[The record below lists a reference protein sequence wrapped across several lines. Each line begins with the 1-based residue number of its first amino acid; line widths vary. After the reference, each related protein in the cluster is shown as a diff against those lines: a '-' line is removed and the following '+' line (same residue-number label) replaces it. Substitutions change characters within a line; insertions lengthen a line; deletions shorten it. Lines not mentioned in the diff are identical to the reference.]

1 MLRKEYFSGF
11 TIVEVVFIIAII
23 GILTGISIFGYGNWR
38 RSVAHNTI
46 KSDLQYA
53 RTGLDS
59 YKNFKNS
66 YPPNLAGTQ
75 FAASENVA
83 IVLTTNAPSI
93 GVYQNLTPDENTQLF
108 LNACNANISDTPT
121 NTACQAQG
129 SGGGAKVHVK
139 GTEAANTIWRSPIA
153 LTDVKLNCGAICD
166 SITQKIVEQFTAQ
179 GGTFPVIVNKAST
192 PLPEPTLIP
201 NGSATKYCL
210 EGRSVQYPEIVYHAA
225 TANSE
230 VIVSGPCPDDTS
242 LVYFP

>member
-1 MLRKEYFSGF
+1 MNTRHTSGF
-11 TIVEVVFIIAII
+11 TIVELIIIIAII
-23 GILTGISIFGYGNWR
+23 GILAAIGIVSYSNWR
-38 RSVAHNTI
+38 RSIAHNAVQ
-46 KSDLQYA
+46 SDLQHA

-129 SGGGAKVHVK
+129 AGGGAKVHVK
-139 GTEAANTIWRSPIA
+139 GTEAANTIWPSPIA

-166 SITQKIVEQFTAQ
+166 SITQKIIEQFTAQ
-179 GGTFPVIVNKAST
+179 GGTFPIVVDKSST
-192 PLPEPTLIP
+192 PLPEPTLVP
-201 NGSATKYCL
+201 NGAATKYCL
-210 EGRSVQYPEIVYHAA
+210 EGRSAQYPGIIYHSA
-225 TANSE
+225 TSSSGQIIN
-230 VIVSGPCPDDTS
+230 GPCPEDPS